1 MLPPVAPVQ
10 ITRAAQQ
17 VVDTVEHLIG
27 EPLREDGPMLGLT
40 FDPPPPGAF
49 GAPIGMSVMP
59 SILYFN
65 ERPNVCMLN
74 DIPQQIAA
82 DLNLNT
88 IFFP

>member
-1 MLPPVAPVQ
+1 
-10 ITRAAQQ
+10 
-17 VVDTVEHLIG
+17 
-27 EPLREDGPMLGLT
+27 MLGLT

-65 ERPNVCMLN
+65 KRPNVCMLN

-88 IFFP
+88 IFPPEVIDIASFCGVSMLVPIVCVTLSIF